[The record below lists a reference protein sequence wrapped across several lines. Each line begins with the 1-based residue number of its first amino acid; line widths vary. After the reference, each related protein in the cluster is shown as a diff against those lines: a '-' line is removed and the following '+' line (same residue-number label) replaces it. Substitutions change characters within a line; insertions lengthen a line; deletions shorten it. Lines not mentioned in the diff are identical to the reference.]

1 MLRILLPQNIQNS
14 KIHQN
19 TFFFVLRESQTA
31 ISEVW
36 VLLNRLESHVNRQ
49 YLERNIFNW
58 LVGYDAKVEGKD
70 VWSTCHVKPG
80 GTWLNDEM
88 FEGMLLWSKSLN
100 NSGLRIKLTQ
110 SCSISDF
117 GHNWKTPP
125 VLNASIH
132 FAGGMYNHYVT
143 IWLNWKDS
151 KQTLSHLSSRWP
163 VGWVWVESKWRIKDG
178 RGFGCPV
185 DALNHFLG
193 VFFWGGF
200 TSAPLAQHQATS
212 SWIVEAK
219 GMTFKFVVLP
229 FE

>member
-193 VFFWGGF
+193 VFFEV
-200 TSAPLAQHQATS
+200 ALPLR
-212 SWIVEAK
+212 
-219 GMTFKFVVLP
+219 L
-229 FE
+229 